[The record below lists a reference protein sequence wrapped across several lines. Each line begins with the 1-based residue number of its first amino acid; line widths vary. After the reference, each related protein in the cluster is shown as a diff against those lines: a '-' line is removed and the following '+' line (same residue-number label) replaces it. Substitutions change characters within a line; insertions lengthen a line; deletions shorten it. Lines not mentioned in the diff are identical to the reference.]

1 MKKALAVILCVLLI
15 SAVFVGCSNK
25 MNDKTTASSTSTGA
39 TEQSTLP
46 ADTDSA
52 MDDISEGVSEAI
64 TDASEAVSDAVT
76 DANEAVSDIAD

>member
-1 MKKALAVILCVLLI
+1 MKKALAIILCVLLI
-15 SAVFVGCSNK
+15 SAVFAGCANK
-25 MNDKTTASSTSTGA
+25 AKDNTTASTAT

-64 TDASEAVSDAVT
+64 TDASDAIDDAATDVS
-76 DANEAVSDIAD
+76 EAVSDIAD